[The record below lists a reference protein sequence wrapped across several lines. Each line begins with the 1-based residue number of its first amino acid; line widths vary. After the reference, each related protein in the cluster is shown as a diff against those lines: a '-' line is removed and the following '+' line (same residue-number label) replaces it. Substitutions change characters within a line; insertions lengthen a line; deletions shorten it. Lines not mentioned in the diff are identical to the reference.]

1 MNLSLPFFGRSKSIV
16 GLDVGSS
23 VVKAVQLSSKG
34 RGNNFELTHLGVAPV
49 PPESIVQGAFLNAA
63 AISAAIRE
71 AVDSAGITSTQAA
84 VAVSGN
90 SVIVKR
96 VHMPAMSPEQL
107 HEQIGWEAEQYIPFD
122 VNEVNLDF
130 QILEPDAGDGQMEIL
145 LVAAKRDLIDDYVQ
159 VVAEAGLTLAAIDVA
174 SFALGNAF
182 EANYESEGSDVVAL
196 VNVGAQVVNINVVS
210 EGLPAFTRDI
220 STAGNQYTEEIQKT
234 LSVSFDEAERLK
246 LGAGGGAGQE
256 MLPQEVDHAMRAVT
270 ESVVGEI
277 GRSLDFFAASSVE
290 SRISRVLLS
299 GGTSRVAGFEEAFR
313 ERSGVPVE
321 VMNPLTRMLPSSR
334 FDQDFLDSV
343 APSLG
348 VGVGLALRE
357 VSA

>member
-1 MNLSLPFFGRSKSIV
+1 MKFSLPIFRPQNSIV

-34 RGNNFELTHLGVAPV
+34 KGNNFELTHLGVAPV
-49 PPESIVQGAFLNAA
+49 PAEAIVQGAFLNAGG
-63 AISAAIRE
+63 ISAAIRE
-71 AVDSAGITSTQAA
+71 AVESAGITSTQAA

-96 VHMPAMSPEQL
+96 VHMPVMSTEQL

-122 VNEVNLDF
+122 VNEVNIDF

-159 VVAEAGLTLAAIDVA
+159 VVSESGLTLAAIDVA

-182 EANYESEGSDVVAL
+182 EANYESADSDVVAL
-196 VNVGAQVVNINVVS
+196 VNIGAQVVNINIVS

-234 LSVSFDEAERLK
+234 LSVSFEEAERLK
-246 LGAGGGAGQE
+246 LGGRGENGRE
-256 MLPQEVDHAMRAVT
+256 MLPQEVDQAMQAVT
-270 ESVVGEI
+270 ESMVGEI

-290 SRISRVLLS
+290 SRISRVVLA
-299 GGTSRVAGFEEAFR
+299 GGASRVAGFEEAFR
-313 ERSGVPVE
+313 ERSGLPVE
-321 VMNPLTRMLPSSR
+321 IFNPLTRMLPSSR
-334 FDQDFLDSV
+334 FDQAFLEEV

-357 VSA
+357 VAA

>member
-1 MNLSLPFFGRSKSIV
+1 
-16 GLDVGSS
+16 
-23 VVKAVQLSSKG
+23 
-34 RGNNFELTHLGVAPV
+34 
-49 PPESIVQGAFLNAA
+49 
-63 AISAAIRE
+63 
-71 AVDSAGITSTQAA
+71 
-84 VAVSGN
+84 
-90 SVIVKR
+90 VIVKR
-96 VHMPAMSPEQL
+96 VNMPAMSPEQL

>member
-49 PPESIVQGAFLNAA
+49 PAESIVQGAFLNAG

-122 VNEVNLDF
+122 INDVNIDV
-130 QILEPDAGDGQMEIL
+130 QILTEEGD
-145 LVAAKRDLIDDYVQ
+145 
-159 VVAEAGLTLAAIDVA
+159 EAGC
-174 SFALGNAF
+174 
-182 EANYESEGSDVVAL
+182 
-196 VNVGAQVVNINVVS
+196 
-210 EGLPAFTRDI
+210 
-220 STAGNQYTEEIQKT
+220 
-234 LSVSFDEAERLK
+234 
-246 LGAGGGAGQE
+246 
-256 MLPQEVDHAMRAVT
+256 
-270 ESVVGEI
+270 
-277 GRSLDFFAASSVE
+277 
-290 SRISRVLLS
+290 
-299 GGTSRVAGFEEAFR
+299 
-313 ERSGVPVE
+313 
-321 VMNPLTRMLPSSR
+321 NPW
-334 FDQDFLDSV
+334 
-343 APSLG
+343 
-348 VGVGLALRE
+348 
-357 VSA
+357 